1 MPHQDIVED
10 YSPLY
15 ICRRLD
21 AEKAHRQ
28 IIWIN
33 DSDRE
38 VKTVLYS
45 NYAETPRTNPVDGKM
60 SFTEKIDVLDLLINI
75 LREHEEKLD
84 SLVERLEIVSQ
95 TIQKD
100 PTLRKSLLEYEIGE
114 SGQELEPGLQNILV
128 VDDDTNLAS
137 TFKLILQ
144 SVGFHVDTAATGLQ
158 ALYKVNRTRFDLII
172 LDMNL
177 PDMLGDEVAEKI
189 KETNDET
196 NIIMI
201 TGYSSFKEG
210 LEKTGLDIKEVL
222 MKPIPPEDLVNITKK
237 TLKKEN

>member
-1 MPHQDIVED
+1 
-10 YSPLY
+10 
-15 ICRRLD
+15 
-21 AEKAHRQ
+21 
-28 IIWIN
+28 
-33 DSDRE
+33 
-38 VKTVLYS
+38 
-45 NYAETPRTNPVDGKM
+45 M

-100 PTLRKSLLEYEIGE
+100 PTLRKSLLEYELGE
-114 SGQELEPGLQNILV
+114 SSQDMEPGVQNILV

-144 SVGFHVDTAATGLQ
+144 SVGFQVDTAATGLQ
-158 ALYKVNRTRFDLII
+158 ALYKVNRTQFDLVI

-189 KETNDET
+189 KDAHEDT

-201 TGYSSFKEG
+201 TGYSSFRDG
-210 LEKTGLDIKEVL
+210 LEKDKNGLDIKEVL
-222 MKPIPPEDLVNITKK
+222 MKPIPPEDLVHITKK
-237 TLKKEN
+237 ALKKEN

>member
-1 MPHQDIVED
+1 
-10 YSPLY
+10 
-15 ICRRLD
+15 
-21 AEKAHRQ
+21 
-28 IIWIN
+28 
-33 DSDRE
+33 
-38 VKTVLYS
+38 
-45 NYAETPRTNPVDGKM
+45 M

-84 SLVERLEIVSQ
+84 NLVERLEIVSQ

-100 PTLRKSLLEYEIGE
+100 PTLKRSLLEYEIGE
-114 SGQELEPGLQNILV
+114 SEQDFEPGVQNILV
-128 VDDDTNLAS
+128 VDDDVNLAG

-144 SVGFHVDTAATGLQ
+144 SVGFHVDTASTGLQ
-158 ALYKVNRTRFDLII
+158 ALYKVNRTEFDLVI

-189 KETNDET
+189 KEIREET

-201 TGYSSFKEG
+201 TGYSSFKDG
-210 LEKTGLDIKEVL
+210 LEKEKGGLDIKEVL

-237 TLKKEN
+237 ALKKEQ

>member
-1 MPHQDIVED
+1 
-10 YSPLY
+10 
-15 ICRRLD
+15 
-21 AEKAHRQ
+21 
-28 IIWIN
+28 
-33 DSDRE
+33 
-38 VKTVLYS
+38 
-45 NYAETPRTNPVDGKM
+45 M

-84 SLVERLEIVSQ
+84 ELVERLEIVSQ
-95 TIQKD
+95 TIQRD
-100 PTLRKSLLEYEIGE
+100 PTLKKSLLEYELGE
-114 SGQELEPGLQNILV
+114 SPQDMEPDVQNILI
-128 VDDDTNLAS
+128 VDDDNNLAS

-144 SVGFHVDTAATGLQ
+144 SVGFNVDTAATGLQ
-158 ALYKVNRTRFDLII
+158 ALYKVNRSKFDLII

-189 KETNDET
+189 KDIHESM

-201 TGYSSFKEG
+201 TGYSSFKDG
-210 LEKTGLDIKEVL
+210 LEKEKENKGLDIKEVL

>member
-1 MPHQDIVED
+1 VIK
-10 YSPLY
+10 L
-15 ICRRLD
+15 
-21 AEKAHRQ
+21 
-28 IIWIN
+28 
-33 DSDRE
+33 
-38 VKTVLYS
+38 
-45 NYAETPRTNPVDGKM
+45 

-84 SLVERLEIVSQ
+84 ELVERLEIVSQ
-95 TIQKD
+95 TIQRD
-100 PTLRKSLLEYEIGE
+100 PTLRKSLLEYELGKLPEDME
-114 SGQELEPGLQNILV
+114 SGVQNILV

-144 SVGFHVDTAATGLQ
+144 SVGFNVDTAATGLQ
-158 ALYKVNRTRFDLII
+158 ALYKINRTEFDLVI

-189 KETNDET
+189 KDYNKDT

-201 TGYSSFKEG
+201 TGYSSFKDG
-210 LEKTGLDIKEVL
+210 LEKEKSGLDIKEVL
-222 MKPIPPEDLVNITKK
+222 MKPIPPEDLVSITKK